1 MAKTMKKLLIYK
13 FSAKYTNAMRKR
25 ILDKFPCMRGN
36 MPLINPSTMTYRRI
50 IYLAYKD
57 PEMIARMQSGLYQS
71 NDRILYSAKG
81 YANKQKH
88 GKNVLHSPDVREK
101 RAKIANSPEHKA
113 RMKKKMRDYWD
124 RVRANEANEPKE
136 KNVQIVDRVNDYC
149 GVLTEKDFE
158 NL

>member
-1 MAKTMKKLLIYK
+1 MAKKLLIYK

-25 ILDKFPCMRGN
+25 ILDKFPCMKGK

-88 GKNVLHSPDVREK
+88 AKNVLHSPEVLEK

-124 RVRANEANEPKE
+124 RVRANEKKE
-136 KNVQIVDRVNDYC
+136 DKFEVVDRVNDYC